1 MRTRFLSKLTNGE
14 VEEYLDRNDLIF
26 VPVGV
31 TETHGALPLDSETVL
46 AEAIALKMAEES
58 DGLVLHNLPYF
69 FAGGTIIA
77 RGTIQM
83 SVRDGMAYLD
93 KIAKSL
99 LNQGFRRQVYIT
111 SHGPAHM
118 TVSGMVRDF
127 FDETKVPALY
137 MDVLKAAEAANFNL
151 MDAFHDMTI
160 GAYKVLSRL
169 EDVPLNVPESH
180 SVTYDVQHMLAGM
193 SKNPGNGLGKY
204 AYQSGAVGSY
214 FYEPSDHMA
223 TPLLK
228 TPEEREAH
236 ANAGVRA
243 INELVKALDMP
254 SIVETLRQ
262 ADVFTKET
270 ILPKYGSHLPS
281 GYSK

>member
-1 MRTRFLSKLTNGE
+1 LRTRFLSKLTNGE
-14 VEEYLDRNDLIF
+14 VEEYLDRNDIIY

-46 AEAIALKMAEES
+46 AEAIALKMAEAS

-69 FAGGTIIA
+69 FPGGTIVG
-77 RGTIQM
+77 RGTVQM
-83 SVRDGMAYLD
+83 SVKDGMAYLD

-99 LNQGFRRQVYIT
+99 LNQGFRRQIYIT

-137 MDVLKAAEAANFNL
+137 IDFIKAAEGAEFNV
-151 MDAFHDMTI
+151 MEAFHDMTI
-160 GAYKVLSRL
+160 GAYKVLGRL

-180 SVTYDVQHMLAGM
+180 SVTYDVGHMLAGM
-193 SKNPGNGLGKY
+193 GKNPGNLLGKY

-214 FYEPSDHMA
+214 FDAPSDHMA

-228 TPEEREAH
+228 TPEEREVFADR
-236 ANAGVRA
+236 GVGA
-243 INELVKALDMP
+243 IDELVKALDMP
-254 SIVETLRQ
+254 AVVETLRQ
-262 ADVFTKET
+262 VDVYTKDT
-270 ILPKYGSHLPS
+270 ILPKYGAHLP
-281 GYSK
+281 GGKA